1 MHAVLCGPGGTEQYY
16 QARLHRR
23 LDDRHIRGRDEAD
36 VRVPRT
42 LVASRE
48 LLDALMPRVP
58 ARASATR
65 RASWQVAVPIR
76 QLASATAHQPG
87 TVTDC
92 GAILA
97 ECSTA
102 RRSAAVPY
110 GGSPFEILLDGG
122 GVAENRAGT
131 VHLRP
136 IQAVRCDAMQRNAAP
151 PAFVIL
157 RNPPY
162 PPYCVRYV
170 CYLRPAFPSRRVASL
185 SVVSV

>member
-1 MHAVLCGPGGTEQYY
+1 MHAVLCGPRGTEQYY

-65 RASWQVAVPIR
+65 RLVHRDTWQCRYASWRRPRPISRAPCRTTVLFWLSAVPH
-76 QLASATAHQPG
+76 A
-87 TVTDC
+87 
-92 GAILA
+92 
-97 ECSTA
+97 
-102 RRSAAVPY
+102 AAVRY

-151 PAFVIL
+151 LAFVIL

-162 PPYCVRYV
+162 CVRYD